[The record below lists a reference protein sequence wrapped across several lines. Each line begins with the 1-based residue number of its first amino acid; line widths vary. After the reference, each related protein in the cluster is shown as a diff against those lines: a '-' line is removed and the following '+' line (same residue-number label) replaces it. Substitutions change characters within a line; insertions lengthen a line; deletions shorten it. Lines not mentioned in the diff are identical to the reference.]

1 MFFFKLPNI
10 LYSLKNQ
17 ICKNK
22 VELMDN
28 LLTNQPPK
36 YLQRVANKIF
46 TMCTI
51 LTLLGFR
58 ILIVE

>member
-1 MFFFKLPNI
+1 
-10 LYSLKNQ
+10 
-17 ICKNK
+17 
-22 VELMDN
+22 MDN

-36 YLQRVANKIF
+36 YLQRVAKKIF

-58 ILIVE
+58 TLIVE

>member
-1 MFFFKLPNI
+1 
-10 LYSLKNQ
+10 
-17 ICKNK
+17 
-22 VELMDN
+22 MDN

-58 ILIVE
+58 TLIVE

>member
-1 MFFFKLPNI
+1 
-10 LYSLKNQ
+10 
-17 ICKNK
+17 
-22 VELMDN
+22 MDN

-36 YLQRVANKIF
+36 YLQRAQRVANKIF

-58 ILIVE
+58 TLIVE